1 MSSDPKRGKMMR
13 TRSNII
19 ARMQDRQADKV
30 IKEQSIALT
39 ATSHS
44 RTGKQLVKMNKMNVS
59 IAGRTLISNINLTIH
74 SGDKIAIL

>member
-59 IAGRTLISNINLTIH
+59 IAGRTLISDINLTIH